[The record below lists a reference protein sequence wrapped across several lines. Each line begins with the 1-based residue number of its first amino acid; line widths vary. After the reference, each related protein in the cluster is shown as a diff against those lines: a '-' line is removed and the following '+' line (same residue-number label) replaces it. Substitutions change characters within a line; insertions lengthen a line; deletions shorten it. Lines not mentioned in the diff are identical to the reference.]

1 MIKLGRKQID
11 FDANRMLNSLAD
23 EMYSRYGILYFKDR
37 KKSGDNIQFTCPFHA
52 NGQERRPSCG
62 MNVLTGAFN
71 CFTCGEKGSVE
82 DFVSKCFRKNDNG
95 EFGTNWLLSL
105 FSDSVYSDRTG
116 FNIQERKQFVPVEYV
131 SEKELDK
138 YRWYHEYMWKRRLT
152 PQIVELFDIGYDK
165 DTKCITFPVNDIT
178 GRCVFVARR
187 SVNTKY
193 FNYPKD
199 VVKPVYALDKCL
211 NSKTI
216 YVCES
221 FINAL
226 TLWTYGLK
234 AVALLGTGDRHQYE
248 ILTKC
253 SARKYYLCFDGDNAG
268 KRGAERFIKNVKN
281 DSIKVVV
288 NIPEGKDVNDI
299 SKSLFFRLVTK
310 ADKDYNTQNPYK
322 NRS

>member
-1 MIKLGRKQID
+1 MIKIRNKYID
-11 FDANRMLNSLAD
+11 VDVQKVISLLQNELLKRYNS
-23 EMYSRYGILYFKDR
+23 LYFKSVKVTGR
-37 KKSGDNIQFTCPFHA
+37 NIMVTCPFHG
-52 NGQERRPSCG
+52 NHSESHPSMG
-62 MNVLTGAFN
+62 INVDTGLFN

-82 DFVSKCFRKNDNG
+82 DFVSKCFRKDDNG

-105 FSDSVYSDRTG
+105 FSDSVYSDRIG
-116 FNIQERKQFVPVEYV
+116 FNIQERKQFVPVKYV

-152 PQIVELFDIGYDK
+152 PEIVELFDIGYDK
-165 DTKCITFPVNDIT
+165 DTECITFPVNDIT

-199 VVKPVYALDKCL
+199 VVKPVYGLDKCL
-211 NSKTI
+211 DSKTI

-288 NIPEGKDVNDI
+288 DIPEGKDVNDI

-310 ADKDYNTQNPYK
+310 ADKDYYNK
-322 NRS
+322 